1 MMTNLF
7 SVFDPASGLGLSLNW
22 VALSLGLLVYPLAK
36 WSVSS
41 RAMEFTAT
49 IYSLLYKEVGPLLSS
64 KGKILALIFTSMF
77 FFIFWMN
84 LMGLIPYIFTPT
96 SHLAVTLSLALPLW
110 LSYFTYGWV
119 KNLSW
124 MLAHLMPQ
132 GTPLVLMPFMVII
145 ESVSSMIRPFT
156 LAVRLMANMIAGHL
170 LLTLISGSVQV
181 LVVSSLV
188 CISVFQILLVVLEV
202 AVAAIQAYVLVVLSV
217 LYASEV

>member
-7 SVFDPASGLGLSLNW
+7 SVFEPTSGLGLSLNW
-22 VALSLGLLVYPLAK
+22 VSLSLGLLVYPLVK
-36 WSVSS
+36 WGVSS

-49 IYSLLYKEVGPLLSS
+49 IYNLLYKEMNPLLSS
-64 KGKILALIFTSMF
+64 KGKISALIFISMF

-84 LMGLIPYIFTPT
+84 LMGLTPYIFTPT

-110 LSYFTYGWV
+110 LGYFSYGWV

-132 GTPLVLMPFMVII
+132 GTPLALMPFMVVI
-145 ESVSSMIRPFT
+145 ESVSSMIRPLT

-170 LLTLISGSVQV
+170 LLTLISSSAQV
-181 LVVSSLV
+181 LMAGSLV
-188 CISVFQILLVVLEV
+188 CIGVFQILLVVLEV
-202 AVAAIQAYVLVVLSV
+202 AVAAIQAYVFVVLSV